1 LKTKCRRCGKVIS
14 RKPSEAKKRNNL
26 FCSKECHGLFMQNGR
41 ETACDWCGKAV
52 YKPQSKINA
61 HNFCSAA
68 CRNQWLGKY
77 NAEVI
82 NVAGHSKGH
91 KARHLTELNTRR
103 NPLCR
108 IAENPKAVKSSAY
121 RSIIEKHI
129 GRRLN
134 GNEIVHHINGNRL
147 DNRIENLKIMSHSE
161 HTRLHMQAAIKKYR
175 ELFEGGGG

>member
-1 LKTKCRRCGKVIS
+1 
-14 RKPSEAKKRNNL
+14 
-26 FCSKECHGLFMQNGR
+26 M
-41 ETACDWCGKAV
+41 
-52 YKPQSKINA
+52 NA

-91 KARHLTELNTRR
+91 KARYLTELNARR

-108 IAENPKAVKSSAY
+108 IAENPKTVKSSAY

-134 GNEIVHHINGNRL
+134 GSEIVHHINGNRS
-147 DNRIENLKIMSHSE
+147 DNRIENLKIMSPSE

-175 ELFEGGGG
+175 ELFEGGGD